1 MNDGSVTLNN
11 NAQDSQ
17 MINAV
22 RGLNS
27 NLTTST
33 TTTNLTS
40 MQNINKPDQ
49 FTIISPDEVSLI
61 AFAQC
66 DVDIAQDQS
75 NPLNSVAIT
84 ACQLYNAGIAVQ
96 IIYKSFNEYI
106 DSLIL
111 YVNNIEEEYLQFLTN
126 TTNNTGIVN
135 QTLTQYKNKDKLI
148 ATSKKRLTAYKQF
161 MINPYN
167 SVCDLLIEAN
177 NQNTKKENKLQ
188 EYAEFTLNNNTLG
201 INEPSEILKNATISS
216 RLVNQII
223 LENNKLRR
231 IVEQLNTQIVAWNN
245 FPNNLSSGVIAFS
258 GATGFDNR
266 RKPENIIVTTLVE
279 NIATAFANS
288 GGNKF
293 KTELYIKLSEQQTK
307 LSRLQIRSLKS
318 RDIQPINANT
328 LARTVEERKT
338 KKVLPITQEFKQPKT
353 VTSSMTKTESN
364 ISDTSSIPMSI
375 DDQSTVTSMDL
386 NESMQINVSAP
397 KQTEVIQR
405 QNKRKNAP
413 KLTEEELQ
421 DDYSAQ
427 SRKIFVIPNEDIL
440 KDINLLNYKYKLS
453 TDDLKALTSKNEFY
467 TDTIIN
473 RALEQIV
480 KESNGK
486 YDTIDSIELANCKIS
501 PETIIERKTRDT
513 IFIAHNKRRQHWILC
528 LFKSVTKSIYTYDS
542 LPNSKMPIDILGQ
555 DNVNCIKEY
564 FGPVEF
570 YSIELQKQPNG
581 YDCGPFAVA
590 GAVALLYGE
599 SPENVS
605 FNIATIR
612 TEIYDMIKT
621 NKITKMYSVIQSP
634 LQKTLGDELSS
645 ESKFDLY
652 ADDNSVQNA
661 FNNNYLNLASV
672 STVTSEDD
680 IDENS
685 VKIILRQLTNTNINT
700 LTIIDA
706 LKYSKIQT
714 NRIDLNDFCY
724 TTYDLNKYIFIF
736 VPIYLL
742 RDNQSVIYG
751 YYTNLL
757 NKMVLYKPKIEN
769 DKNVINEYSNVKLE
783 LVNNCYKE
791 TEVEFITPILDLNTN
806 ENFESIMYNSIQL
819 CMISFANKYS
829 IENPTQVT
837 YTINNNLSINE
848 NYQILKNA
856 YVE

>member
-364 ISDTSSIPMSI
+364 ISDTSSIPM
-375 DDQSTVTSMDL
+375 
-386 NESMQINVSAP
+386 
-397 KQTEVIQR
+397 
-405 QNKRKNAP
+405 
-413 KLTEEELQ
+413 
-421 DDYSAQ
+421 
-427 SRKIFVIPNEDIL
+427 
-440 KDINLLNYKYKLS
+440 
-453 TDDLKALTSKNEFY
+453 
-467 TDTIIN
+467 
-473 RALEQIV
+473 
-480 KESNGK
+480 
-486 YDTIDSIELANCKIS
+486 
-501 PETIIERKTRDT
+501 
-513 IFIAHNKRRQHWILC
+513 
-528 LFKSVTKSIYTYDS
+528 
-542 LPNSKMPIDILGQ
+542 
-555 DNVNCIKEY
+555 
-564 FGPVEF
+564 
-570 YSIELQKQPNG
+570 
-581 YDCGPFAVA
+581 
-590 GAVALLYGE
+590 
-599 SPENVS
+599 
-605 FNIATIR
+605 
-612 TEIYDMIKT
+612 
-621 NKITKMYSVIQSP
+621 
-634 LQKTLGDELSS
+634 
-645 ESKFDLY
+645 
-652 ADDNSVQNA
+652 
-661 FNNNYLNLASV
+661 
-672 STVTSEDD
+672 
-680 IDENS
+680 
-685 VKIILRQLTNTNINT
+685 
-700 LTIIDA
+700 
-706 LKYSKIQT
+706 
-714 NRIDLNDFCY
+714 
-724 TTYDLNKYIFIF
+724 
-736 VPIYLL
+736 
-742 RDNQSVIYG
+742 
-751 YYTNLL
+751 
-757 NKMVLYKPKIEN
+757 
-769 DKNVINEYSNVKLE
+769 
-783 LVNNCYKE
+783 
-791 TEVEFITPILDLNTN
+791 
-806 ENFESIMYNSIQL
+806 
-819 CMISFANKYS
+819 
-829 IENPTQVT
+829 
-837 YTINNNLSINE
+837 
-848 NYQILKNA
+848 
-856 YVE
+856 